1 MLSRIAEWT
10 TFPMLLVG
18 MVIDQLPMFILVYSC
33 SHCAG

>member
-1 MLSRIAEWT
+1 
-10 TFPMLLVG
+10 MLLVG